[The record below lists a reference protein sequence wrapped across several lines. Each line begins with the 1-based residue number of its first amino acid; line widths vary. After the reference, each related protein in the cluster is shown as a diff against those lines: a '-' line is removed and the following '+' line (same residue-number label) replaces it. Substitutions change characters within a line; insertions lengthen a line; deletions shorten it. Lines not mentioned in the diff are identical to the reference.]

1 MIEVEVLMRDF
12 RDLAEALEE
21 DPPVMDDL
29 AKARVEKA
37 LLTQPRRAPRPE
49 RGHGFRAG
57 VAVGLAAA
65 AALGL
70 AIWAFPGGENSDS
83 RSSVAQ
89 VQVLVDGVPER
100 TTEINEGETVVTSE
114 AQALQVRYGGTV
126 TETCLVEVE
135 PASRVTFDGI
145 DELEHRLRLDRGSVH
160 VEFHPDRPGEEGM
173 VVDTPDARVVVVGT
187 VFEVRAT
194 HDGTVVRVN
203 EGRVRVE
210 VEGREAAFVSAGE
223 VLHITKEQLAAA
235 SREITPE
242 RRNVEPEVEAV
253 TAPLPE
259 VVEDLPPRRARR
271 PDSAPERP
279 SAPETLTPNVEEDE
293 VFAENVTPEDSA
305 ASTAT
310 PEEVRPSRAEDT
322 EPPIPLSDDA
332 RFDLA
337 RQLFDGGQLASAR
350 HELYAIA
357 RSTTSSRARAR
368 AWTLVA
374 ETYEREADVG
384 RAIEAYRRAAQSG
397 RTHDASDALFALARL
412 RIANGEVAAGKAA
425 YREYLQ
431 VAPDGALA
439 ATVRRALCRLG
450 ERAHCA
456 E

>member
-1 MIEVEVLMRDF
+1 MRDF
-12 RDLAEALEE
+12 RDLAKALEE
-21 DPPVMDDL
+21 DVPAMDDL

-37 LLTQPRRAPRPE
+37 LLTQPRRAPSPE

-57 VAVGLAAA
+57 VVVGLAAA
-65 AALGL
+65 AAVGI
-70 AIWAFPGGENSDS
+70 AVWAFPAGDDS
-83 RSSVAQ
+83 NVAQ

-114 AQALQVRYGGTV
+114 AQALQVRFGGSSIGD
-126 TETCLVEVE
+126 TCLVEVE
-135 PASRVTFDGI
+135 PASRVTFDGL
-145 DELEHRLRLDRGSVH
+145 DGLDHMLRLDRGSVH
-160 VEFHPDRPGEEGM
+160 VEFHPDQPGEEGM
-173 VVDTPDARVVVVGT
+173 VVQTPDARVVVVGT

-210 VEGREAAFVSAGE
+210 VEGREPAFVSAGE
-223 VLHITKEQLAAA
+223 VLHVTKEQLAVEPT
-235 SREITPE
+235 SEVVD
-242 RRNVEPEVEAV
+242 VEPEVVVEVPPLQEAEAGEELSRRPV
-253 TAPLPE
+253 RRSEGTLEAPTRTVDDEVE
-259 VVEDLPPRRARR
+259 VV
-271 PDSAPERP
+271 
-279 SAPETLTPNVEEDE
+279 
-293 VFAENVTPEDSA
+293 AENTPVTVEDTSA
-305 ASTAT
+305 LDR
-310 PEEVRPSRAEDT
+310 VRPRQPV

-337 RQLFDGGQLASAR
+337 RQLFDTEQLTAAR

-357 RSTTSSRARAR
+357 RSTTSVRARAR

-374 ETYEREADVG
+374 ETYERQSDVG

-412 RIANGEVAAGKAA
+412 RVANGEVAAGKAA

-439 ATVRRALCRLG
+439 STVRRALCRLG

>member
-1 MIEVEVLMRDF
+1 MGFPMRDF
-12 RDLAEALEE
+12 RDLAKELDEE
-21 DPPVMDDL
+21 TPAMDDL

-49 RGHGFRAG
+49 RGHGFQAG

-65 AALGL
+65 AAVGL
-70 AIWAFPGGENSDS
+70 AVWAFPGTADPE
-83 RSSVAQ
+83 VAQ

-100 TTEINEGETVVTSE
+100 TTEIRDGETVVTSE
-114 AQALQVRYGGTV
+114 AQALQVRFGGTSV
-126 TETCLVEVE
+126 GETCLVEVE
-135 PASRVTFDGI
+135 PESRVTFNGI
-145 DELEHRLRLDRGSVH
+145 DGLDHVLRLDRGSVH
-160 VEFHPDRPGEEGM
+160 VEFHPDRPGVEGM
-173 VVDTPDARVVVVGT
+173 VVRTPDARVVVVGT

-210 VEGREAAFVSAGE
+210 VDGREPVFVSAGE
-223 VLHITKEQLAAA
+223 VLHVAKEQLAAV
-235 SREITPE
+235 SPE
-242 RRNVEPEVEAV
+242 PPAPELDVEPETETVPELVEVEEAPRPVRHPEGTRRTRTPSVEDEAV
-253 TAPLPE
+253 AAAESVGDGESASNANEVE
-259 VVEDLPPRRARR
+259 VVRADRVPAR
-271 PDSAPERP
+271 HP
-279 SAPETLTPNVEEDE
+279 V
-293 VFAENVTPEDSA
+293 
-305 ASTAT
+305 
-310 PEEVRPSRAEDT
+310 

-337 RQLFDGGQLASAR
+337 RQLFDTGQLTAAR

-357 RSTTSSRARAR
+357 RTTSSVRARAR

-412 RIANGEVAAGKAA
+412 RVANGEVAAGKAA

-439 ATVRRALCRLG
+439 STVRRALCRLG
-450 ERAHCA
+450 ERGHCA

>member
-1 MIEVEVLMRDF
+1 MKEVEVLMRDF
-12 RDLAEALEE
+12 RGLAKALEE
-21 DPPVMDDL
+21 DAPAMDDL

-57 VAVGLAAA
+57 VVVGLAAA
-65 AALGL
+65 AAVSF
-70 AIWAFPGGENSDS
+70 AIWAFPGGDTDSDS
-83 RSSVAQ
+83 GFSVAQ

-114 AQALQVRYGGTV
+114 AQALQVRYGGTID
-126 TETCLVEVE
+126 ETCLVEVE
-135 PASRVTFDGI
+135 PASRVTFNGI
-145 DELEHRLRLDRGSVH
+145 DELNHRLQLDRGSVH

-173 VVDTPDARVVVVGT
+173 VVETPDARVIVVGT

-210 VEGREAAFVSAGE
+210 VEGRETAFVSAGE
-223 VLHITKEQLAAA
+223 VLHVTKDQLAAA
-235 SREITPE
+235 DTEVVPE
-242 RRNVEPEVEAV
+242 LVDVEPEMEAV
-253 TAPLPE
+253 ATPLPE
-259 VVEDLPPRRARR
+259 VAEELPPRRVRR
-271 PDSAPERP
+271 PEET
-279 SAPETLTPNVEEDE
+279 PETPTPAVEDDAEVVVAALENIPVEEP
-293 VFAENVTPEDSA
+293 TSA
-305 ASTAT
+305 D
-310 PEEVRPSRAEDT
+310 PVRPDRPV

-337 RQLFDGGQLASAR
+337 RLLFDGGQLAPAR

-357 RSTTSSRARAR
+357 RTTTSSRARAR

>member
-1 MIEVEVLMRDF
+1 MRDF
-12 RDLAEALEE
+12 RDLVEALEE
-21 DPPVMDDL
+21 DPPTMDDL

-57 VAVGLAAA
+57 VVVGLAAA

-70 AIWAFPGGENSDS
+70 AVWAFPGGEGDTDS
-83 RSSVAQ
+83 SVSVAQ

-114 AQALQVRYGGTV
+114 AQALQVRYGGTIN
-126 TETCLVEVE
+126 ETCLVEVE
-135 PASRVTFDGI
+135 PASRVMFSGI
-145 DELEHRLRLDRGSVH
+145 DDLDHRLRLDRGSVH

-223 VLHITKEQLAAA
+223 VLHVTKEQLAVAA
-235 SREITPE
+235 PEARPE
-242 RRNVEPEVEAV
+242 REDVEAEVEAIV
-253 TAPLPE
+253 APLPE
-259 VVEDLPPRRARR
+259 VAEDLPSRRVRRAES
-271 PDSAPERP
+271 PVETPAPG
-279 SAPETLTPNVEEDE
+279 VEE
-293 VFAENVTPEDSA
+293 VTDVVVADS
-305 ASTAT
+305 TPT
-310 PEEVRPSRAEDT
+310 PEEPATDEARPSRAEDT

-374 ETYEREADVG
+374 ETYERESDVG

-412 RIANGEVAAGKAA
+412 RISTGEVAAGKAA